1 MNGELRSRVSGDSGT
16 GRGRASQSGPSL
28 GLPQRPRHGAS
39 SSRRGQGTELTLH
52 AGAGGPGLRGA
63 PAGGG
68 DAGPGHV
75 PETSP
80 AHSLWRRE
88 GSSWRAGARGR
99 RRAAEP
105 CPRGKTRGRRPR
117 PGLSL
122 GPECGRLRVAGLT
135 EDLNKPRRHRTS
147 PETDRAG
154 EVMLIK
160 ASIWVLIL
168 AAIYLLNM
176 HISSSKFPSRGQ
188 G

>member
-1 MNGELRSRVSGDSGT
+1 MEGTRAPGTSPKPARLTACGGEKAV
-16 GRGRASQSGPSL
+16 
-28 GLPQRPRHGAS
+28 
-39 SSRRGQGTELTLH
+39 
-52 AGAGGPGLRGA
+52 AGGQARVGD
-63 PAGGG
+63 GG
-68 DAGPGHV
+68 
-75 PETSP
+75 
-80 AHSLWRRE
+80 
-88 GSSWRAGARGR
+88 
-99 RRAAEP
+99 AAEP

>member
-1 MNGELRSRVSGDSGT
+1 M
-16 GRGRASQSGPSL
+16 
-28 GLPQRPRHGAS
+28 
-39 SSRRGQGTELTLH
+39 
-52 AGAGGPGLRGA
+52 
-63 PAGGG
+63 
-68 DAGPGHV
+68 
-75 PETSP
+75 
-80 AHSLWRRE
+80 
-88 GSSWRAGARGR
+88 RGR

-105 CPRGKTRGRRPR
+105 CPRGKTRDRRPR